1 MHKLF
6 LSLALLAGAAST
18 AFVFL
23 SGGTA
28 VAGNSVYCTAA
39 PNPVAVGSEA
49 VVRAYGLNNKGGQVW
64 GDELWPDGSKMTFPL
79 AKGSTAFATRP
90 PLVGNYTYAFVT
102 YGPNGAKK
110 VLASCSETAF

>member
-1 MHKLF
+1 MRKIF
-6 LSLALLAGAAST
+6 SSLALLAGAAST
-18 AFVFL
+18 ALVFS

-28 VAGNSVYCTAA
+28 VAGTGVYCKAA
-39 PNPVAVGSEA
+39 PNPAAVGSE
-49 VVRAYGLNNKGGQVW
+49 VIVRAYGLSNKGGQVW

-79 AKGSTAFATRP
+79 AKGSTAFAGRP

-102 YGPNGAKK
+102 YGPSGAKK